1 MRVSYGLI
9 SVVVLALVA
18 VGCSGDGDRSGIASL
33 ELEVNDTFPDSG
45 APGPDPIADTEEA
58 MLAFTQ

>member
-1 MRVSYGLI
+1 
-9 SVVVLALVA
+9 VA